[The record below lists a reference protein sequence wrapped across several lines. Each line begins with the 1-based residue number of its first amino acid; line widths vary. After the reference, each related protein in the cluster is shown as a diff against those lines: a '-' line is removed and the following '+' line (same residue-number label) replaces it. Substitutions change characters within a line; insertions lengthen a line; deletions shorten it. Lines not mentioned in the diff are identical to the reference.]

1 MNIRKGPGTDYDKT
15 GKYTGKGAFTI
26 VEEAEGEGASL
37 WGLLKKIVTDGFHWI
52 ILRGFRSKP
61 DRENRFLSGCFFRL
75 LTSLDRVEKREG
87 ETVELLDF
95 TGV

>member
-1 MNIRKGPGTDYDKT
+1 MP
-15 GKYTGKGAFTI
+15 
-26 VEEAEGEGASL
+26 
-37 WGLLKKIVTDGFHWI
+37 
-52 ILRGFRSKP
+52 RGFKDKP
-61 DRENRFLSGCFFRL
+61 DRDNRFLSGCFFRL